1 MLRNAAMETIDRLD
15 RHILVR
21 LQANGRLTNAAL
33 AEAIALSPSAC
44 LARVRRLEREGVITG
59 YSARLAIDRLRPSL
73 VIYGEVTLKRH
84 LPEDFRALDALF
96 ERDPRVLEAAE
107 ISGRSDYFVKV
118 IVADMTEW
126 RELSGRWTAGPWQI
140 ERVTSQ
146 VAMHRTK
153 EFTGYPLAGP
163 DARPAGGR

>member
-1 MLRNAAMETIDRLD
+1 MEMLDRLD
-15 RHILVR
+15 RHILTR

-44 LARVRRLEREGVITG
+44 LARVRRLEAEGFITG
-59 YSARLAIDRLRPSL
+59 YMARLAIDRLRPCL
-73 VIYGEVTLKRH
+73 MIYGEVTLKRH
-84 LPEDFRALDALF
+84 LPQDFRALEALF
-96 ERDPRVLEAAE
+96 QADPRVLEAAE

-118 IVADMTEW
+118 LVSDMAEW
-126 RELSGRWTAGPWQI
+126 RDLSGQWTAGPWQI

-153 EFTGYPLAGP
+153 EFSGYPLG
-163 DARPAGGR
+163 